1 MNWLT
6 CKVYSIGVD
15 DQTVSLKQ
23 IVFVSSERRGRV
35 ARRCRGERRAA
46 VRDGATDPVRSAGGP
61 GPGPGPGPVPDPRRD
76 HSRRWGPA
84 FICDRWCFWLM
95 NELIRVNYG
104 VDWSVNIPA
113 VHLLTSSEI
122 SLQSSQNRFQE
133 YSSALL
139 STKVK
144 FKCTLSLLAQ
154 LVKLTQ
160 SETSV
165 L

>member
-1 MNWLT
+1 MMEE
-6 CKVYSIGVD
+6 I
-15 DQTVSLKQ
+15 DQ
-23 IVFVSSERRGRV
+23 
-35 ARRCRGERRAA
+35 
-46 VRDGATDPVRSAGGP
+46 
-61 GPGPGPGPVPDPRRD
+61 
-76 HSRRWGPA
+76 
-84 FICDRWCFWLM
+84 
-95 NELIRVNYG
+95 LIF
-104 VDWSVNIPA
+104 PA

-133 YSSALL
+133 YSSTLL

-144 FKCTLSLLAQ
+144 FKFTLSLLVQ